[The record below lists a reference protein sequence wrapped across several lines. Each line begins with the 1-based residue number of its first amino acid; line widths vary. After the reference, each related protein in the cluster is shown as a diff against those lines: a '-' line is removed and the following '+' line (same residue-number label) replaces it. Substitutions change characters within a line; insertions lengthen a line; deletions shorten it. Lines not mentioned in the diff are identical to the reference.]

1 MVNINIALVCL
12 CIIILAFIF
21 LNSYL
26 YLQSIIICGAILF
39 LCIDTFILYKS
50 RKFLEKEKLKKI
62 QEHKIQL
69 HSAIEFANI
78 NFDYR
83 NPCNIQLLCN
93 KENVL
98 LDLEIDKINWTKK
111 EKRYIMKLKNNFY
124 NEFEIDY
131 NKLCTTIKE
140 YCDYMT
146 SIKQYPDTHRLQYE
160 QAKMVYAWRRK
171 YTILL
176 KNILDLRVGN

>member
-1 MVNINIALVCL
+1 M
-12 CIIILAFIF
+12 
-21 LNSYL
+21 
-26 YLQSIIICGAILF
+26 
-39 LCIDTFILYKS
+39 
-50 RKFLEKEKLKKI
+50 
-62 QEHKIQL
+62 

-83 NPCNIQLLCN
+83 NSCNIQLLCN

-146 SIKQYPDTHRLQYE
+146 FIKQYPDTHRLQYE
-160 QAKMVYAWRRK
+160 
-171 YTILL
+171 
-176 KNILDLRVGN
+176 